1 MSIVIHG
8 INSPLP
14 LSMYLETHLLQYK
27 LFDYTRHDDIRSF
40 VMGKPWSSHE
50 QGSAPN
56 VLLLL
61 SCVNSL
67 LVSRVENESVT
78 LNVSFYEENN
88 HTHFL
93 LSWQYFFYQDTTFL
107 FIACSKKDCVVLC
120 EASIFLW
127 LIISVFFSSWDRVLL
142 HIQSGLELRVFC
154 SLEC

>member
-1 MSIVIHG
+1 MSIVIHR

-27 LFDYTRHDDIRSF
+27 LFDYTRRDDISF

-78 LNVSFYEENN
+78 LNVSFMKR
-88 HTHFL
+88 TI
-93 LSWQYFFYQDTTFL
+93 TP
-107 FIACSKKDCVVLC
+107 I
-120 EASIFLW
+120 
-127 LIISVFFSSWDRVLL
+127 FFSLDNIFSIRIQPSYLL
-142 HIQSGLELRVFC
+142 HVQKKIVWFYVRQVSFC
-154 SLEC
+154 C